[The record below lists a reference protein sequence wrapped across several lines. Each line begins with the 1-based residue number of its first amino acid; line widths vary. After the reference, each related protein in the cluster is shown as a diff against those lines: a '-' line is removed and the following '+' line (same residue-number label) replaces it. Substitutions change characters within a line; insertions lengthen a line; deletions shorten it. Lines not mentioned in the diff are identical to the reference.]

1 MKTDWPGVKTD
12 SYLMFFNPWTQHL
25 LGVINPMPT
34 MRLKKINNSSQQA
47 GACHANPGEVHL
59 ILKNSGVIGTVRT
72 SPNVV
77 AHYKNELP

>member
-1 MKTDWPGVKTD
+1 
-12 SYLMFFNPWTQHL
+12 
-25 LGVINPMPT
+25 
-34 MRLKKINNSSQQA
+34 LKKINNSSQQA

-77 AHYKNELP
+77 SNCETGRCSKGVSHWE